1 MNTVRFAVNGRPV
14 ELAVPPLRRLTDVLR
29 DDLGLTATK
38 VGCEAGDC
46 GACSV
51 LLDGEVVNACTV
63 PVGRLGGREVVTL
76 EGLDASGRIER
87 LQRSFLHHGA
97 AQCGICTPGMLVAAA
112 GLLATN
118 PAPDE
123 QAVKDG
129 LGGVLCRCTGYRKII
144 DAVVA
149 APNFDEEP
157 VRAPEGKAVG
167 QRVPRVDGIPKVR
180 GTDIFGA
187 DGSPPE
193 ALVARVIRSPFPR
206 ASFEFGDLAAFV
218 ESQEGIEAVFT
229 ASDIPGRNWF
239 GVIVPLADQPVFAE
253 RETRYR
259 GEAVALVVGEPEVMD
274 AMDLTAFPI
283 EWRELPALMS
293 TEEALAEGALLL
305 HPTREQNVLIR
316 GHVERGDLEAAFAA
330 ADTVIEGEFATGFIE
345 HAYIEPEAGFARRV
359 GDRLELHVTTQ
370 TPHMDLIEVAE
381 ILALNP
387 AQVRIVP
394 TSVGGGFG
402 GKLDISLQPFLALAA
417 WRLDHPVR
425 MTYTRPESMM
435 STTKRHPAQM
445 KVRVGAT
452 AEGRLLAMDFEAIFN
467 TGAYASWGPTV
478 ANRVPIHAGGPYVY
492 DAYRARTAAVHTN
505 CPPSGAFRGFGVP
518 QAAIAQECLF
528 DEVADAV
535 GIDRLEFRLRN
546 ALTARQPTVT
556 GQIFEAGV
564 GYVDCLEALA
574 PVWKSARA
582 EAASFNERAN
592 GKRRGVGVAGLWY
605 GCGNTALPNP
615 STIKVGLSREG
626 RIVLFQ
632 GAVDIGQG
640 ANTVISQICAD
651 AVGVQ
656 LEAVIRVGAE
666 TDTTTD
672 AGKTSASRQNY
683 ISGNAAF
690 AAGQSLRRQLLAL
703 VGASEESS
711 FEVDGSGFLVH
722 DRGEVKQLDLAALP
736 IVEGSLVAV
745 AMATYDPPTTAL
757 DEKGQGEPYAVFGF
771 GAQLT
776 ELEVDLELGT
786 VRLLKFTAA
795 HDVGR
800 AVNPGLLEGQI
811 EGGIAQG
818 IGLALMEEF
827 IPGRTENL
835 HDYLIPTIGDVPEV
849 VSILVESNDPRGP
862 YGAKGIGEH
871 SLIPTAPS
879 ILNALRDAIG
889 VGIRK
894 LPATPDRVL
903 AAIHSAAATGARG
916 STGAEPRSS
925 VEQ

>member
-1 MNTVRFAVNGRPV
+1 MTVVKLLVNGQPV
-14 ELAVPPLRRLTDVLR
+14 EVHAPPLRRLTDVLR

-46 GACSV
+46 GACSI
-51 LLDGEVVNACTV
+51 LLDNEVVNGCTV
-63 PVGRLGGREVVTL
+63 PIGRLNGHEVMTL
-76 EGLDASGRIER
+76 EGLDAAGRIER
-87 LQRSFLHHGA
+87 LQQSFLHHGA

-118 PAPDE
+118 PTPDE
-123 QAVKDG
+123 QAVMDG

-149 APNFDEEP
+149 APTFDEEP

-167 QRVPRVDGIPKVR
+167 QRVARVDGVPKVK

-187 DGSPPE
+187 DGFPSD
-193 ALVARVIRSPFPR
+193 ALVARVIRSPYPR
-206 ASFEFGDLAAFV
+206 AAFEFGDLDAFV
-218 ESQEGIEAVFT
+218 DSHEGLVAVFT
-229 ASDIPGRNWF
+229 AKDIPGRNWF
-239 GVIVPLADQPVFAE
+239 GVIAPLADQPVFAE

-259 GEAVALVVGEPEVMD
+259 GESVAMVVGEPE
-274 AMDLTAFPI
+274 AMEALDLSTFPVV
-283 EWRELPALMS
+283 WQELAPLMS
-293 TEEALAEGALLL
+293 PEEALSDGAPLL
-305 HPTREQNVLIR
+305 HPSREQNVLIR
-316 GHVERGDLEAAFAA
+316 GLVERGDLEAAFAT
-330 ADTVIEGEFATGFIE
+330 ADTIVEGEFATGFIE
-345 HAYIEPEAGFARRV
+345 HAYIEPEAGFARRL
-359 GDRLELHVTTQ
+359 GNRLEVHVTTQ

-381 ILALNP
+381 ILALDP

-394 TSVGGGFG
+394 TAVGGGFG
-402 GKLDISLQPFLALAA
+402 GKLDLSLQPFLALAA
-417 WRLDHPVR
+417 WRLDRPVR

-445 KVRVGAT
+445 KVRVGAS
-452 AEGRLLAMDFEAIFN
+452 AEGKLVAMDFEATFN
-467 TGAYASWGPTV
+467 TGAYSSWGPTV
-478 ANRVPIHAGGPYVY
+478 ANRVPVHAGGPYLY
-492 DAYRARTAAVHTN
+492 EAYRARTAAVHTN

-528 DEVADAV
+528 DEVADAL
-535 GIDRLEFRLRN
+535 GSDRLEFRLRN

-564 GYVDCLEALA
+564 GYVDCLEALR

-582 EAASFNERAN
+582 EAASFNERAD

-615 STIKVGLSREG
+615 STIKVGLDRNG
-626 RIVLFQ
+626 RVVLFQ

-651 AVGVQ
+651 SVGVP
-656 LEAVIRVGAE
+656 LESVIRIGAD
-666 TDTTTD
+666 TDTTPD
-672 AGKTSASRQNY
+672 AGKTSASRQTY
-683 ISGNAAF
+683 VSGNAAF

-711 FEVDGSGFLVH
+711 FEVEGTDFLIH
-722 DRGEVKQLDLAALP
+722 DRGEVKRIDLSTLPAAD
-736 IVEGSLVAV
+736 GDLVAV
-745 AMATYDPPTTAL
+745 AVATYDPPTTPL

-786 VRLLKFTAA
+786 VRLLKITAA

-818 IGLALMEEF
+818 IGLALMEEY

-903 AAIHSAAATGARG
+903 AAIRSA
-916 STGAEPRSS
+916 PRLG
-925 VEQ
+925 

>member
-1 MNTVRFAVNGRPV
+1 MTVVKLLVNGQPV
-14 ELAVPPLRRLTDVLR
+14 EVHAPPLRRLTDVLR

-46 GACSV
+46 GACSI
-51 LLDGEVVNACTV
+51 LLDNEVVNGCTV
-63 PVGRLGGREVVTL
+63 PIGRLNGHEVMTL
-76 EGLDASGRIER
+76 EGLDAAGRIER
-87 LQRSFLHHGA
+87 LQQSFLHHGA

-118 PAPDE
+118 PTPDE
-123 QAVKDG
+123 QAVMDG

-149 APNFDEEP
+149 APTFDEEP

-167 QRVPRVDGIPKVR
+167 QRVARVDGVPKVK

-187 DGSPPE
+187 DGFPSD
-193 ALVARVIRSPFPR
+193 ALVARVIRSPYPR
-206 ASFEFGDLAAFV
+206 AAFEFGDLDAFV
-218 ESQEGIEAVFT
+218 DSHEGLVAVFT
-229 ASDIPGRNWF
+229 AKDIPGRNWF
-239 GVIVPLADQPVFAE
+239 GVIAPLADQPVFAE

-259 GEAVALVVGEPEVMD
+259 GESVAMVVGEPE
-274 AMDLTAFPI
+274 AMEALDLSTFPVV
-283 EWRELPALMS
+283 WQELAPLMS
-293 TEEALAEGALLL
+293 PEEALSDGAPLL
-305 HPTREQNVLIR
+305 HPSREQNVLIR
-316 GHVERGDLEAAFAA
+316 GLVERGDLEAAFAT
-330 ADTVIEGEFATGFIE
+330 ADTIVEGEFATGFIE
-345 HAYIEPEAGFARRV
+345 HAYIEPEAGFARRL
-359 GDRLELHVTTQ
+359 GNRLEVHVTTQ

-381 ILALNP
+381 ILALDP

-394 TSVGGGFG
+394 TAVGGGFG
-402 GKLDISLQPFLALAA
+402 GKLDLSLQPFLALAA
-417 WRLDHPVR
+417 WRLDRPVR

-445 KVRVGAT
+445 KVRVGAS
-452 AEGRLLAMDFEAIFN
+452 AEGKLVAMDFEATFN
-467 TGAYASWGPTV
+467 TGAYSSWGPTV
-478 ANRVPIHAGGPYVY
+478 ANRVPVHAGGPYLY
-492 DAYRARTAAVHTN
+492 EAYRARTAAVHTN

-518 QAAIAQECLF
+518 QAAIAQECVF
-528 DEVADAV
+528 DEVADAL
-535 GIDRLEFRLRN
+535 GSDRLEFRLRN

-564 GYVDCLEALA
+564 GYVDCLEALR

-582 EAASFNERAN
+582 EAASFNERAD

-615 STIKVGLSREG
+615 STIKVGLDRKG
-626 RIVLFQ
+626 RVVLFQ

-651 AVGVQ
+651 AVGVP
-656 LEAVIRVGAE
+656 LESVIRIGAD
-666 TDTTTD
+666 TDTTPD
-672 AGKTSASRQNY
+672 AGKTSASRQTY
-683 ISGNAAF
+683 VSGNAAF

-711 FEVDGSGFLVH
+711 FEVEGADFLIH
-722 DRGEVKQLDLAALP
+722 DRGEVKRIDLSTLPAAD
-736 IVEGSLVAV
+736 GDLVAV
-745 AMATYDPPTTAL
+745 AVATYDPPTTPL

-786 VRLLKFTAA
+786 VRLLKITAA

-818 IGLALMEEF
+818 IGLALMEEY

-903 AAIHSAAATGARG
+903 AAIRSA
-916 STGAEPRSS
+916 PRLG
-925 VEQ
+925 

>member
-1 MNTVRFAVNGRPV
+1 MIKFSVNGHPV
-14 ELAVPPLRRLTDVLR
+14 EIDAPPLRRLTDVLR

-51 LLDGEVVNACTV
+51 MLDNEVVNGCTV
-63 PVGRLGGREVVTL
+63 PVGRLGGHEVVTL

-112 GLLATN
+112 GLLAAKST
-118 PAPDE
+118 PDE
-123 QAVKDG
+123 NAVKDA

-144 DAVVA
+144 DAVIA
-149 APNFDEEP
+149 APSFDEEP

-167 QRVPRVDGIPKVR
+167 QRVPRVDGLPKVK
-180 GTDIFGA
+180 GTDVFGA
-187 DGSPPE
+187 DGFPRD
-193 ALVARVIRSPFPR
+193 ALVARVIRSPHPR
-206 ASFEFGDLAAFV
+206 AAFEFGDLDAFV
-218 ESQEGIEAVFT
+218 ESRDGVVAVFT
-229 ASDIPGRNWF
+229 ARDIPGRNWF
-239 GVIVPLADQPVFAE
+239 GVIAPLADQPVFAE
-253 RETRYR
+253 GEARYR
-259 GEAVALVVGEPEVMD
+259 GESVAMVVGESD
-274 AMDLTAFPI
+274 AIEALDLADFPVT
-283 EWRELPALMS
+283 WQELAPLMS
-293 TEEALAEGALLL
+293 PEEAMSNGAPLL
-305 HPTREQNVLIR
+305 HPSREGNVLIR
-316 GHVERGDLEAAFAA
+316 GRVERGELENAFDA
-330 ADTVIEGEFATGFIE
+330 ADTIVTGEFDTGFIE

-359 GDRLELHVTTQ
+359 GDRLEVHVTTQ

-381 ILALNP
+381 ILALDP
-387 AQVRIVP
+387 TQVRIVP
-394 TSVGGGFG
+394 TAVGGGFG
-402 GKLDISLQPFLALAA
+402 GKLDISLQPFVALAA
-417 WRLDHPVR
+417 WRLNRPVR

-435 STTKRHPAQM
+435 STTKRHPAHM
-445 KVRVGAT
+445 KLRVAAS
-452 AEGRLLAMDFEAIFN
+452 AEGRLVAMDFEAIFN
-467 TGAYASWGPTV
+467 TGAYSSWGPTV
-478 ANRVPIHAGGPYVY
+478 ANRVPVHAGGPYVY
-492 DAYRARTAAVHTN
+492 EAYRARTAAVHTN

-556 GQIFEAGV
+556 GQVFEAGV
-564 GYVDCLEALA
+564 GFVDCLEALR
-574 PVWKSARA
+574 PVWNRARA
-582 EAASFNERAN
+582 EAASFNAAAN

-605 GCGNTALPNP
+605 GCGNTSLPNP
-615 STIKVGLSREG
+615 STIKVGLDRKG
-626 RIVLFQ
+626 RVVLFQ

-651 AVGVQ
+651 AVGVP
-656 LEAVIRVGAE
+656 LEAVVRVGAD
-666 TDTTTD
+666 TDSTPD
-672 AGKTSASRQNY
+672 AGKTSASRQTY
-683 ISGNAAF
+683 VSGNAAF
-690 AAGQSLRRQLLAL
+690 AAGQSLRRQLLSM

-711 FEVDGSGFLVH
+711 FEVDGSKLLVH
-722 DRGEVKQLDLAALP
+722 DRGEIKHLDLDELPAAD
-736 IVEGSLVAV
+736 GGLVAV
-745 AMATYDPPTTAL
+745 AVATYDPPTTPL

-786 VRLLKFTAA
+786 VRLLKITAA

-818 IGLALMEEF
+818 IGLALMEEY

-835 HDYLIPTIGDVPEV
+835 HDYLIPTIGDVPEI
-849 VSILVESNDPRGP
+849 VSILIESNDPLGP

-889 VGIRK
+889 VGIRT

-903 AAIHSAAATGARG
+903 AAARAAPA
-916 STGAEPRSS
+916 
-925 VEQ
+925 V

>member
-1 MNTVRFAVNGRPV
+1 MIKLLVNGQSV
-14 ELAVPPLRRLTDVLR
+14 EVDAPPLRRLSDVLR
-29 DDLGLTATK
+29 DDLGMTATK

-46 GACSV
+46 GACSI
-51 LLDGEVVNACTV
+51 LLDNEVVNSCTV
-63 PVGRLGGREVVTL
+63 PIGRLDGHEVVTL
-76 EGLDASGRIER
+76 EGLDASARIER

-118 PAPDE
+118 PTPDE
-123 QAVKDG
+123 RAVKDG

-149 APNFDEEP
+149 APTFDEEP

-180 GTDIFGA
+180 GTDVFGA
-187 DGSPPE
+187 DGFPSN
-193 ALVARVIRSPFPR
+193 ALLARVIRSPYPR
-206 ASFEFGDLAAFV
+206 AAFDFGDLDAFV
-218 ESQEGIEAVFT
+218 EEHQGVVAIFT
-229 ASDIPGRNWF
+229 AKDIPGRNWF
-239 GVIVPLADQPVFAE
+239 GVIAPLADQPVFAE
-253 RETRYR
+253 GEARYR
-259 GEAVALVVGEPEVMD
+259 GESVALVVGEPGAIETL
-274 AMDLTAFPI
+274 DLTDFPVS
-283 EWRELPALMS
+283 WRELVPLM
-293 TEEALAEGALLL
+293 TLEEALADGAALL
-305 HPTREQNVLIR
+305 HPSRDRNVLIR
-316 GHVERGDLEAAFAA
+316 GLVERGDLEAAFDNAEKILEA
-330 ADTVIEGEFATGFIE
+330 EFATGFIE
-345 HAYIEPEAGFARRV
+345 HAYIEPEAGYARRV
-359 GDRLELHVTTQ
+359 ADRLEVHVTTQ
-370 TPHMDLIEVAE
+370 TPHMDLIEVTE
-381 ILALNP
+381 ILALDP
-387 AQVRIVP
+387 SQVRIVP
-394 TSVGGGFG
+394 TAVGGGFG

-417 WRLDHPVR
+417 WRLDRPVR

-445 KVRVGAT
+445 KVRVGASG
-452 AEGRLLAMDFEAIFN
+452 EGKLLAMDFEASFN
-467 TGAYASWGPTV
+467 TGAYSSWGPTV
-478 ANRVPIHAGGPYVY
+478 ANRVPVHAGGPYVY
-492 DAYRARTAAVHTN
+492 EAYRARTAAVHTN

-556 GQIFEAGV
+556 GQVFEAGV
-564 GYVDCLEALA
+564 GYVDCLEALRPA
-574 PVWKSARA
+574 WISARA
-582 EAASFNERAN
+582 EAASFNDGAD

-615 STIKVGLSREG
+615 STIKVGLNRKG
-626 RIVLFQ
+626 RVVLFQ

-651 AVGVQ
+651 AVGVP
-656 LEAVIRVGAE
+656 LEAVIRIGAD
-666 TDTTTD
+666 TDTTPD
-672 AGKTSASRQNY
+672 AGKTSASRQTY
-683 ISGNAAF
+683 VSGNAAF
-690 AAGQSLRRQLLAL
+690 AAGQSLRKQLLAW

-711 FEVDGSGFLVH
+711 FEVDGANFLIH
-722 DRGEVKQLDLAALP
+722 DRGEVKAVDLNALP
-736 IVEGSLVAV
+736 AVEGDLVAMAV
-745 AMATYDPPTTAL
+745 ATYDPPTTPL
-757 DEKGQGEPYAVFGF
+757 DDKGQGEPYAVFGF

-786 VRLLKFTAA
+786 VRLLKITAA

-818 IGLALMEEF
+818 IGLALMEEY

-903 AAIHSAAATGARG
+903 AAIQASRG
-916 STGAEPRSS
+916 G
-925 VEQ
+925 

>member
-1 MNTVRFAVNGRPV
+1 MTVVKLLVNGQPV
-14 ELAVPPLRRLTDVLR
+14 EVHAPPLRRLTDVLR

-46 GACSV
+46 GACSI
-51 LLDGEVVNACTV
+51 LLDNEVVNGCTV
-63 PVGRLGGREVVTL
+63 PIGRLNGHEVMTL
-76 EGLDASGRIER
+76 EGLDAAGRIER

-118 PAPDE
+118 PTPDE

-149 APNFDEEP
+149 APTFDEEP

-167 QRVPRVDGIPKVR
+167 QRVARVDGVPKVK

-187 DGSPPE
+187 DGFPSD
-193 ALVARVIRSPFPR
+193 ALVARVIRSPYPR
-206 ASFEFGDLAAFV
+206 AAFEFGELNAFV
-218 ESQEGIEAVFT
+218 DSHKGLVAVFT
-229 ASDIPGRNWF
+229 AKDVPGRNWF
-239 GVIVPLADQPVFAE
+239 GVIAPLADQPVFAE
-253 RETRYR
+253 RQTRYR
-259 GEAVALVVGEPEVMD
+259 GESVAMVVGEPETME
-274 AMDLTAFPI
+274 ALDLSTFPVV
-283 EWRELPALMS
+283 WQELAPLMS
-293 TEEALAEGALLL
+293 PEEALSDGAPLL
-305 HPTREQNVLIR
+305 HPSREQNVLIR
-316 GHVERGDLEAAFAA
+316 GLVERGDLEAAFAT
-330 ADTVIEGEFATGFIE
+330 ADTIVEGEFATGFIE

-359 GDRLELHVTTQ
+359 GNRLEVHVTTQ

-381 ILALNP
+381 ILAIDP

-394 TSVGGGFG
+394 TAVGGGFG
-402 GKLDISLQPFLALAA
+402 GKLDLSLQPFLALAA
-417 WRLDHPVR
+417 WRLDRPVR

-445 KVRVGAT
+445 KVRVGAS
-452 AEGRLLAMDFEAIFN
+452 AEGKLVAMDFEATFN
-467 TGAYASWGPTV
+467 TGAYSSWGPTV
-478 ANRVPIHAGGPYVY
+478 ANRVPVHAGGPYLY
-492 DAYRARTAAVHTN
+492 EAYRARTAAVHTN

-535 GIDRLEFRLRN
+535 GSDRLEFRLRN

-564 GYVDCLEALA
+564 GYVDCLEALR
-574 PVWKSARA
+574 PVWKRARA
-582 EAASFNERAN
+582 EAASFNERAD

-615 STIKVGLSREG
+615 STIKVGLDRKG
-626 RIVLFQ
+626 RVVLFQ

-651 AVGVQ
+651 AVGVP
-656 LEAVIRVGAE
+656 LESVIRIGAD
-666 TDTTTD
+666 TDTTPD
-672 AGKTSASRQNY
+672 AGKTSASRQTY
-683 ISGNAAF
+683 VSGNAAF

-711 FEVDGSGFLVH
+711 FEVEGTDFLIH
-722 DRGEVKQLDLAALP
+722 DRGEIKRIDLSALP
-736 IVEGSLVAV
+736 AADGDLVAV
-745 AMATYDPPTTAL
+745 AVATYDPPTTPL

-786 VRLLKFTAA
+786 VRLLKITAA

-818 IGLALMEEF
+818 IGLALMEEY

-835 HDYLIPTIGDVPEV
+835 HDYLIPTFGDVPEV

-903 AAIHSAAATGARG
+903 VAIRSA
-916 STGAEPRSS
+916 PRLG
-925 VEQ
+925 

>member
-1 MNTVRFAVNGRPV
+1 VTTVNFLVNGQPV
-14 ELAVPPLRRLTDVLR
+14 EVDSPPLRRLTDVLR

-46 GACSV
+46 GACSI
-51 LLDGEVVNACTV
+51 LLDNEVVNGCTV
-63 PVGRLGGREVVTL
+63 PVGRLRGHEVVTL

-112 GLLATN
+112 GLLDTN

-144 DAVVA
+144 DAVIA
-149 APNFDEEP
+149 APNFEEEP
-157 VRAPEGKAVG
+157 IRAPEGKAVG
-167 QRVPRVDGIPKVR
+167 QRVPRVDGVPKVR

-187 DGSPPE
+187 DWSPPG
-193 ALVARVIRSPFPR
+193 ALVARVIRSPYPR
-206 ASFEFGDLAAFV
+206 ASFEFGDLQAFV
-218 ESQEGIEAVFT
+218 ESHEGLVAVFT
-229 ASDIPGRNWF
+229 ATDIPGRNWF

-253 RETRYR
+253 GEARYR
-259 GEAVALVVGEPEVMD
+259 GEAVALVVGEPAPMD
-274 AMDLTAFPI
+274 AIDLATFPI
-283 EWRELPALMS
+283 DWTELPGLMS
-293 TEEALAEGALLL
+293 TEEALADGAPLL
-305 HPTREQNVLIR
+305 HPTRQQNVLIR
-316 GHVERGDLEAAFAA
+316 GRVERGDLDAAFAS
-330 ADTVIEGEFATGFIE
+330 ADKVIEREFATGFIE

-359 GDRLELHVTTQ
+359 GDRIEVHVTTQ

-381 ILALNP
+381 ILALDP

-394 TSVGGGFG
+394 TAVGGGFG
-402 GKLDISLQPFLALAA
+402 GKLDISIQPFLALAA
-417 WRLDHPVR
+417 WHLDRPVR

-492 DAYRARTAAVHTN
+492 EAYRARTAAVHTN

-546 ALTARQPTVT
+546 ALTAHQPTVT
-556 GQIFEAGV
+556 GQVFEAGV

-574 PVWKSARA
+574 PIWQRARA
-582 EAASFNERAN
+582 EAASFNERGN
-592 GKRRGVGVAGLWY
+592 GRRRGVGVAGLWY

-615 STIKVGLSREG
+615 STIKVGLDREG
-626 RIVLFQ
+626 RFVLFQ

-640 ANTVISQICAD
+640 ANTVISQIFAD
-651 AVGVQ
+651 AVGVP
-656 LEAVIRVGAE
+656 LESMIRVGAD
-666 TDTTTD
+666 TDTTPD
-672 AGKTSASRQNY
+672 AGKTSASRQTY

-690 AAGQSLRRQLLAL
+690 AAGQSLRKQLLAL

-711 FEVDGSGFLVH
+711 FEVDGSQLLVH
-722 DRGEVKQLDLAALP
+722 DRGEVKRLDLGALP
-736 IVEGSLVAV
+736 VIEGDLVAV
-745 AMATYDPPTTAL
+745 AMATYDPPTTQL
-757 DEKGQGEPYAVFGF
+757 DEMGQGEPYAVYGF

-818 IGLALMEEF
+818 IGMALMEEY
-827 IPGRTENL
+827 IPGRTDNL

-903 AAIHSAAATGARG
+903 AAIRSAQRFDDVAGN
-916 STGAEPRSS
+916 
-925 VEQ
+925 QL

>member
-1 MNTVRFAVNGRPV
+1 MTVVKLLVNGQPV
-14 ELAVPPLRRLTDVLR
+14 EVHAPPLRRLTDVLR

-46 GACSV
+46 GACSI
-51 LLDGEVVNACTV
+51 LLDNEVVNGCTV
-63 PVGRLGGREVVTL
+63 PIGRLNGHEVMTL
-76 EGLDASGRIER
+76 EGLDAAGRIER
-87 LQRSFLHHGA
+87 LQQSFLHHGA

-118 PAPDE
+118 PTPDE
-123 QAVKDG
+123 QAVMDG

-149 APNFDEEP
+149 APTFDEEP

-167 QRVPRVDGIPKVR
+167 QRVARVDGVPKVK

-187 DGSPPE
+187 DGFPSD
-193 ALVARVIRSPFPR
+193 ALVARVIRSPYPR
-206 ASFEFGDLAAFV
+206 AAFEFGDLDAFV
-218 ESQEGIEAVFT
+218 DSHEGLVAVFT
-229 ASDIPGRNWF
+229 AKDIPGRNWF
-239 GVIVPLADQPVFAE
+239 GVIAPLADQPVFAE

-259 GEAVALVVGEPEVMD
+259 GESVAMVVGEPA
-274 AMDLTAFPI
+274 AMEALDLSTFPVV
-283 EWRELPALMS
+283 WQELAPLMS
-293 TEEALAEGALLL
+293 PEEALSDGAPLL
-305 HPTREQNVLIR
+305 HPSREQNVLIR
-316 GHVERGDLEAAFAA
+316 GLVERGDLEAAFAT
-330 ADTVIEGEFATGFIE
+330 ADTIVEGEFATGFIE

-359 GDRLELHVTTQ
+359 GNRLEVHVTTQ

-381 ILALNP
+381 ILALDP

-394 TSVGGGFG
+394 TAVGGGFG
-402 GKLDISLQPFLALAA
+402 GKLDLSLQPFLALAA
-417 WRLDHPVR
+417 WRLDRPVR

-445 KVRVGAT
+445 KVRVGAS
-452 AEGRLLAMDFEAIFN
+452 AEGKLVAMDFEATFN
-467 TGAYASWGPTV
+467 TGAYSSWGPTV
-478 ANRVPIHAGGPYVY
+478 ANRVPVHAGGPYLY
-492 DAYRARTAAVHTN
+492 EAYRARTAAVHTN

-528 DEVADAV
+528 DEVADAL
-535 GIDRLEFRLRN
+535 GSDRLEFRLRN

-564 GYVDCLEALA
+564 GYVDCLEALR

-582 EAASFNERAN
+582 EAASFNERAD

-615 STIKVGLSREG
+615 STIKVGLDRKG
-626 RIVLFQ
+626 RVVLFQ

-651 AVGVQ
+651 AVGVP
-656 LEAVIRVGAE
+656 LESVIRIGAD
-666 TDTTTD
+666 TDTTPD
-672 AGKTSASRQNY
+672 AGKTSASRQTY
-683 ISGNAAF
+683 VSGNAAF

-711 FEVDGSGFLVH
+711 FEVEGADFLIH
-722 DRGEVKQLDLAALP
+722 DRGEVKRIDLSTLPAAD
-736 IVEGSLVAV
+736 GDLVAV
-745 AMATYDPPTTAL
+745 AVATYDPPTTPL

-786 VRLLKFTAA
+786 VRLLKITAA

-818 IGLALMEEF
+818 IGLALMEEY

-903 AAIHSAAATGARG
+903 AAIRSA
-916 STGAEPRSS
+916 PRLG
-925 VEQ
+925 

>member
-1 MNTVRFAVNGRPV
+1 MTTVTFSVNGQLV
-14 ELAVPPLRRLTDVLR
+14 EIDSPPLRRLTDVLR
-29 DDLGLTATK
+29 DHLGLHATK

-46 GACSV
+46 GACSI
-51 LLDGEVVNACTV
+51 LLDDQVVNACTI
-63 PVGRLGGREVVTL
+63 PIGRLSGHSVVTL

-112 GLLATN
+112 GLLASN

-144 DAVVA
+144 DAVIA

-157 VRAPEGKAVG
+157 VRAPEGKVVG

-193 ALVARVIRSPFPR
+193 ALVARVVRSAYPR
-206 ASFEFGDLAAFV
+206 AAFEFGDLEAFV
-218 ESQEGIEAVFT
+218 ESHEGVEAVFT

-239 GVIVPLADQPVFAE
+239 GVIAPLADQPVFAE
-253 RETRYR
+253 REARYR
-259 GEAVALVVGEPEVMD
+259 GEAVALVVGVPEVMD
-274 AMDLTAFPI
+274 ALDLTTFPV
-283 EWRELPALMS
+283 EWKELPPLMS
-293 TEEALAEGALLL
+293 TEEALADGAPLL
-305 HPTREQNVLIR
+305 HSTRDQNVLIR
-316 GHVERGDLEAAFAA
+316 GRVERGDLEAAFAS
-330 ADTVIEGEFATGFIE
+330 ADMVIEGEFATGFIE
-345 HAYIEPEAGFARRV
+345 HAYIEPEAGFARRI

-370 TPHMDLIEVAE
+370 TPHMDLLEVAE
-381 ILALNP
+381 ILALDP

-394 TSVGGGFG
+394 TAVGGGFG

-417 WRLDHPVR
+417 WRLDRPVR

-445 KVRVGAT
+445 KLKVGAT
-452 AEGRLLAMDFEAIFN
+452 AEGRLLAMDFEATFN

-556 GQIFEAGV
+556 GQVFEAGV

-574 PVWKSARA
+574 PIWKSARA
-582 EAASFNERAN
+582 EAAAFNERSN
-592 GKRRGVGVAGLWY
+592 GSKRGVGVAGLWY

-615 STIKVGLSREG
+615 STIKVGLDKQG

-651 AVGVQ
+651 SVGVP
-656 LEAVIRVGAE
+656 LEAVIRVGAD
-666 TDTTTD
+666 TDTTPD
-672 AGKTSASRQNY
+672 AGKTSASRQTY

-703 VGASEESS
+703 AGASEESS
-711 FEVDGSGFLVH
+711 FEINGAGFLVH
-722 DRGEVKQLDLAALP
+722 DRGEVKRLDLEALP
-736 IVEGSLVAV
+736 VVEGNLVAV
-745 AMATYDPPTTAL
+745 AVGTYDPPTTAL
-757 DEKGQGEPYAVFGF
+757 DEKGQGDPYAVYGF

-786 VRLLKFTAA
+786 VRLLKITAA

-818 IGLALMEEF
+818 IGMALMEEY

-849 VSILVESNDPRGP
+849 VSILVESHDPRGP

-889 VGIRK
+889 VGIRT

-903 AAIHSAAATGARG
+903 AAIR
-916 STGAEPRSS
+916 STQGLEAISGIERT
-925 VEQ
+925 